1 MKYIK
6 MEYPDGSI
14 HNIIVTDYNH
24 SNDKNVDFIDYYDMT
39 ERKNLYAIIKN
50 KDGVLYKDSILLNYT
65 YDELIKDSTKKDINE
80 LPELINNAKEEEK
93 DNSKYELEFNVYN
106 TDTGLYIA
114 STIAEAF
121 HLSKKYRNKKI
132 NDIICVPVTEEEIT
146 RIENISA
153 QGIPSLKHKIVNEL
167 KVEHQ
172 SQAEFIVYHMLDAN
186 KYFVLEK
193 VCNDFNVGKGIHYIN
208 GNQCKEV
215 SYEDIKKIEEESKDM
230 NPCLKAKFVELTFG
244 KQTIEVFKNN
254 ERDKYYINDNKCNE
268 FNIGKGHHYI
278 DSNLYKEVTKEELDL
293 LKNKNIEI
301 NYKNLKFNKLIRQFI
316 VYVDESSDRYFID
329 EQVSETLGIGKGIH
343 FIGNNKCKEVS
354 INEINEITDDTRY
367 GSIQYEP
374 KYMYLQFSSNKKVEE
389 KPKEEIKTDIYKDKN
404 NNNKLYA
411 KKEDCDKYKIGN
423 IDSFKYINNQE
434 CYEISLIELTRI
446 KNPVVKTV
454 HLQKEVE
461 FKFEN
466 ENTFMVCNYEELK
479 FIDEEVAKKYNIAY
493 ETAIKVNDKRFVQ
506 VEDDDIKL
514 LEEVSNLKRKDVN
527 IEPTN
532 KNDKSNEENHNKIK

>member
-39 ERKNLYAIIKN
+39 EGKNLYAIIKN

-208 GNQCKEV
+208 GNLCKEV

-389 KPKEEIKTDIYKDKN
+389 KPKEEIKTDVYKDKN

-461 FKFEN
+461 FKLEK

-506 VEDDDIKL
+506 VEDEDIKL

-527 IEPTN
+527 IKPTN
-532 KNDKSNEENHNKIK
+532 ENDKSNEENHNKIK

>member
-153 QGIPSLKHKIVNEL
+153 QGIPSLKHKIINEL

-172 SQAEFIVYHMLDAN
+172 TQADFIVYHMLDAN

-208 GNQCKEV
+208 GNLCKEV

-354 INEINEITDDTRY
+354 IKEINEITDDTRY

-389 KPKEEIKTDIYKDKN
+389 KPKEEIKTDVYKDKN

-461 FKFEN
+461 FKTEK

-493 ETAIKVNDKRFVQ
+493 ETTIKVNDKRFVQ